1 MRLAEESQAGP
12 PDGTGFAI
20 ACSWP
25 FLVDFGCRGTGCKVW
40 LVGCGDEAGGFGI
53 DVMGVVMMGQ
63 SSLVGIL
70 AACFSGCREGFMLIW
85 GSE

>member
-1 MRLAEESQAGP
+1 M
-12 PDGTGFAI
+12 
-20 ACSWP
+20 
-25 FLVDFGCRGTGCKVW
+25 
-40 LVGCGDEAGGFGI
+40 GCGDEAGGFGI

-70 AACFSGCREGFMLIW
+70 AACFSGCREGLMLIW